1 MEHGGEG
8 LILSVELGEA
18 LNLEGFTGILQL
30 RTNTN
35 EHL

>member
-1 MEHGGEG
+1 VEEE
-8 LILSVELGEA
+8 LTLLVELGEA
-18 LNLEGFTGILQL
+18 LNLEGFTGLLQL